1 MGVERSQFA
10 ICICEMQ
17 TMMLLWRSVGGSGHR
32 CSDIRKMRN
41 RIHKSALA
49 LGNPILE
56 EIDEFA
62 DCSLPERFRDFFIVV
77 VKKTFCCSN
86 VFFYN
91 HLYQPDRFY
100 QKRYNIEVQ
109 TGHNY

>member
-1 MGVERSQFA
+1 MVQDTDVQIFEKGR
-10 ICICEMQ
+10 
-17 TMMLLWRSVGGSGHR
+17 TGS
-32 CSDIRKMRN
+32 K
-41 RIHKSALA
+41 KVPLA